1 VVYNIGATGKE
12 VLGLSDNPTTYVCVH
27 CGYELVP
34 DEKETIVPIDAKAP
48 KPAGLGDDPLG
59 LFSRGKD
66 TPNVT
71 EYLITLC
78 PGCRKN
84 EWRKKE

>member
-1 VVYNIGATGKE
+1 M
-12 VLGLSDNPTTYVCVH
+12 VLTTALKTYICKH

-34 DEKETIVPIDAKAP
+34 DDKETIVALDAKTP
-48 KPAGLGDDPLG
+48 PPAGLGADPLG

-84 EWRKKE
+84 EWLLKE